1 MDIIGFFGQNTAVL
15 SGIFIGLATI
25 TGVSLNIVYSK
36 IIERRTK
43 QERNSSTASA
53 LAAELLCNSY
63 HLRDLY
69 LQIYKR
75 PKDKCRMKEYTHID
89 MQVYKELLVQIGDLG
104 SAITFMV
111 VDTYGDIKKMRS
123 HMDAYDQ
130 MNLNDEEVHQ
140 AFLDDI
146 QMALV
151 KALSCSMVLYL
162 YADYMTGRK
171 WLVSIRESRIIRIE
185 RTISDYCKFMEKTD
199 ESMGFIDSDEQENL
213 EFRRRFKNKEDR
225 DSIKELFATVRSVLR
240 VISKQPEWRVQ
251 LTLRAL
257 SYTVQNT
264 LVGFSTI
271 EIDEYDLLSEQEYK
285 KFLPNSPACPQGGK

>member
-1 MDIIGFFGQNTAVL
+1 MDIVTFFSQNTAVL

-25 TGVSLNIVYSK
+25 TGVSLNIVYNK
-36 IIERRTK
+36 IIEQRTK
-43 QERNSSTASA
+43 KERNSSTASA

-75 PKDKCRMKEYTHID
+75 PKNACRMKEYTHID
-89 MQVYKELLVQIGDLG
+89 MQVYQELLVQIGDLG

-123 HMDAYDQ
+123 HMDAYD
-130 MNLNDEEVHQ
+130 NIDLNDADTYQ
-140 AFLDDI
+140 TFLDDI

-171 WLVSIRESRIIRIE
+171 WLESIRESRIIRIE

-199 ESMGFIDSDEQENL
+199 ESLGFIDSDEQENL

-225 DSIKELFATVRSVLR
+225 KSIKVLFATVRSVLG
-240 VISKQPEWRVQ
+240 VISKQPEWRTQ

-264 LVGFSTI
+264 LIGFSTI

-285 KFLPNSPACPQGGK
+285 KFLPNIS